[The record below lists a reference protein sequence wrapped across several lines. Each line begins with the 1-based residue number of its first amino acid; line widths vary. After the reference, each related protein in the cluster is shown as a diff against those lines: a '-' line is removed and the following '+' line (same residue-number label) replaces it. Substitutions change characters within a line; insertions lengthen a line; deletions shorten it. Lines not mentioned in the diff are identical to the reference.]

1 MTKKGRINRWARSGI
16 KAVAAIPD
24 LTPLLLVL
32 MLVGPAVAGVEV
44 VEEGYDAFERGD
56 IDAAF
61 KIWHDLAEQG
71 DSTAQFNLGQMYRLG
86 KGVQVD
92 DQEAL
97 KWYLMAAKGGKISA
111 KHNLILMYEEGRLTR
126 ADIAPLLATS
136 NARLEELNP
145 EDFLVQVITTFD
157 RADLDKYMQTH
168 QASLQQPVLVVLM
181 YSKGKDLYALYLGPF
196 PELAEAEQALA
207 ALPATIRAL
216 GAWIR
221 KVSSVKEVSK

>member
-1 MTKKGRINRWARSGI
+1 MTKKGRINRGVWSGI
-16 KAVAAIPD
+16 RAVAAISG

-32 MLVGPAVAGVEV
+32 MLAGPAVAG

-56 IDAAF
+56 IAAAF

-92 DQEAL
+92 DQQAL

-145 EDFLVQVITTFD
+145 DDFLVQVIATST

-181 YSKGKDLYALYLGPF
+181 YSKGKYLYTLFLGPI
-196 PELAEAEQALA
+196 PELADAEQALA
-207 ALPATIRAL
+207 ALPATMRAG

-221 KVSSVKEVSK
+221 KVTSVKEVSK